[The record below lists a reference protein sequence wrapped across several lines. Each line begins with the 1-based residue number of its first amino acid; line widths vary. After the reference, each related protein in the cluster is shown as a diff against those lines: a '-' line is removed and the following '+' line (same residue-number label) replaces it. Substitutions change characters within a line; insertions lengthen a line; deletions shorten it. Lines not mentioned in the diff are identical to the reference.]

1 METNK
6 ELEQLHQGCY
16 LDQLFLYGGIMKND
30 ELVGA
35 KQENNQDLWFNIG
48 LVKLTPM
55 ETSRMKGA
63 RVVQIPLHTRYIEF
77 IILRKLN
84 KDTFSRLVL
93 NNQEEED
100 DPVIMYLNIKAD
112 LHQSFWTLKKA
123 KFFLIEPHF

>member
-16 LDQLFLYGGIMKND
+16 LDQLFLYGGIMKNN

-63 RVVQIPLHTRYIEF
+63 RVVQIPLHTR
-77 IILRKLN
+77 
-84 KDTFSRLVL
+84 LVL
-93 NNQEEED
+93 DNQEEED

-123 KFFLIEPHF
+123 KFFLIQPHF